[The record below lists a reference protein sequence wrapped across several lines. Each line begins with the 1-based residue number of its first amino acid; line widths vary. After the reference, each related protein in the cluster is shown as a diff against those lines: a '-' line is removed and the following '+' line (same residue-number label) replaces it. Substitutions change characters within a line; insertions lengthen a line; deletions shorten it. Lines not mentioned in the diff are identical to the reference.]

1 VINTFYI
8 ETMGCQMNKL
18 DSELVAGQLQN
29 IGYHP
34 TDDPTEAAVIIFNT
48 CSVRQHA
55 EDKVISKIGQLR
67 RRHQQQKD
75 LILAVIGCMAQRLG
89 QELLDSHQQVD
100 IVCGPGQ
107 IHQLSKMIADIQN
120 QRQRLLNLNDPAE
133 NEKLENLDTSRQH
146 HDSPIPFMAY
156 VRVMRGCNNFCS
168 YCIVPYVRGRERSR
182 PIEHIVDECRRLT
195 ENGVKEITL
204 LGQTVNS
211 YKYQNDNQ
219 TFTLADVMENI
230 HDRPGLARIRF
241 VTDYPRNFDERILH
255 AMADLPKVCEYLHIP
270 AQSGS
275 DRILKAMNRHY
286 TADDYSELIQKA
298 RDIVPGITIAGDFIV
313 GYCNE
318 DDQDFN
324 NTKALVQKI
333 RYKNCFIFKYSP
345 RPGTR
350 ADDKMIDNVPDPI
363 KRQRNIELLELQ
375 NQISYED
382 NQKLIGK
389 TVEILVEG
397 PSKKPHLNIPKDQL
411 DPENP
416 LLQLTG
422 RTPGDQIVVF
432 NGTRNLIG
440 QIINTKIEKAS
451 ALTLF
456 GNYLS
461 P

>member
-1 VINTFYI
+1 
-8 ETMGCQMNKL
+8 
-18 DSELVAGQLQN
+18 
-29 IGYHP
+29 
-34 TDDPTEAAVIIFNT
+34 
-48 CSVRQHA
+48 
-55 EDKVISKIGQLR
+55 
-67 RRHQQQKD
+67 
-75 LILAVIGCMAQRLG
+75 
-89 QELLDSHQQVD
+89 
-100 IVCGPGQ
+100 
-107 IHQLSKMIADIQN
+107 
-120 QRQRLLNLNDPAE
+120 
-133 NEKLENLDTSRQH
+133 
-146 HDSPIPFMAY
+146 
-156 VRVMRGCNNFCS
+156 
-168 YCIVPYVRGRERSR
+168 
-182 PIEHIVDECRRLT
+182 
-195 ENGVKEITL
+195 
-204 LGQTVNS
+204 
-211 YKYQNDNQ
+211 
-219 TFTLADVMENI
+219 
-230 HDRPGLARIRF
+230 
-241 VTDYPRNFDERILH
+241 
-255 AMADLPKVCEYLHIP
+255 
-270 AQSGS
+270 
-275 DRILKAMNRHY
+275 MNRHY

-324 NTKALVQKI
+324 DTKALVQKI